1 MAKYYDKGW
10 NPILGCKGGFD
21 GCELCFAKELMRKR
35 SMDKSFQFNEVKI
48 NRNQFH
54 KPFDKK
60 SQLIAVCTQSDLF
73 QNDIKDKFIDGIMR
87 KCNNAKQHRFLFL
100 TKYIDNLVNYF
111 NSPSRMK
118 NLNNNHINPFSFE
131 NMIFGVTVCTKNDLH
146 RIDKLKSIKN
156 IKHRFVSFEPLME
169 NLEIDVNTLK
179 DIDWIIVGAA
189 TGGESINHCNT
200 QWIIDIVEK
209 ASHLHIPIFVNA
221 IHLEG
226 GKVTSEFD
234 EMPNV
239 LRHNEIPFSF

>member
-1 MAKYYDKGW
+1 MAKYYDRGW
-10 NPILGCKGGFD
+10 NPILGCKGCFD
-21 GCELCFAKELMRKR
+21 GCELCFAKELMQKR
-35 SMDKSFQFNEVKI
+35 NLDKSFKFDEVKI
-48 NRNQFH
+48 NRNQLH
-54 KPFDKK
+54 KVFDKK
-60 SQLIAVCTQSDLF
+60 PQLIAVCTQSDLF
-73 QNDIKDKFIDGIMR
+73 QDDIQEKFIDGIMR

-100 TKYIDNLVNYF
+100 TKYIDNLLHYF
-111 NSPSRMK
+111 NTPNRMK
-118 NLNNNHINPFSFE
+118 ILNNNHLVKFSFE

-189 TGGESINHCNT
+189 TGGENKFCDI

-209 ASHLHIPIFVNA
+209 ANHLHIPVFVNS

-226 GKVTSEFD
+226 GKITSEFD
-234 EMPNV
+234 EMPNI
-239 LRHNEIPFSF
+239 LRQNENPFLF